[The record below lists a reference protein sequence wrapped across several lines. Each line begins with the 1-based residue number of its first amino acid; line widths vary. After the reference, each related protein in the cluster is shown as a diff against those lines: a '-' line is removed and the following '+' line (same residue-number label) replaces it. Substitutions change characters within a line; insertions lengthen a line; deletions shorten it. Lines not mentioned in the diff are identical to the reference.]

1 MTSQVQQDE
10 APAPSA
16 DAAVPPADRVPAP
29 VQAPRERR
37 ARLVVRRLDPWSM
50 LKFSLLFYFCLLLV
64 GILVFA
70 AIWLVLNN
78 MGVFAGLSEL
88 SQKVFETD
96 LLRVLNA
103 GNVFRWYIGIGLAG
117 VVFWSVATVLLTLL
131 FNLVNDITGGV
142 EVVLAESERRRK
154 T

>member
-10 APAPSA
+10 ASSPSEGG
-16 DAAVPPADRVPAP
+16 AAPPADRVPAP

-64 GILVFA
+64 GVLVFA
-70 AIWLVLNN
+70 AVWLVLNN
-78 MGVFAGLSEL
+78 MGVFAGLSDL
-88 SQKVFETD
+88 SEKTFGSDFILTFD
-96 LLRVLNA
+96 A
-103 GNVFRWYIGIGLAG
+103 GTVFRWYIGIGLGG

-142 EVVLAESERRRK
+142 EVVLAESERRRQR
-154 T
+154 